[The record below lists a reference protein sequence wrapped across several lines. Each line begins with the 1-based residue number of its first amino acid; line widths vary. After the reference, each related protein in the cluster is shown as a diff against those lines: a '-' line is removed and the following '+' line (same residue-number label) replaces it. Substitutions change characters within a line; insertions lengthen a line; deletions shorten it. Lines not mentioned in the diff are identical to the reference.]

1 MIFLHFMKVKRFCSF
16 QNITWIFRFHVSNLT
31 KYLTAF
37 TSLVIFR
44 FLNISLMSHCCIKKI
59 ILQKGRLGLTEM
71 VVKFWP
77 KKNIENIHFIQWFIS
92 ITLGCQHF
100 WECIKNQWSNS
111 YLFWYGVYGIYWY
124 GIWYLFWWWKW
135 YYKTILNNNNNSN
148 NNHLHHFLWN
158 LGNYQDF
165 FLQ

>member
-1 MIFLHFMKVKRFCSF
+1 MKVKRFCSF
-16 QNITWIFRFHVSNLT
+16 QNRTWIFRFHVSNLT

-44 FLNISLMSHCCIKKI
+44 FLNISLMSQCCIKKI
-59 ILQKGRLGLTEM
+59 ILQKGRLGLMEM

-100 WECIKNQWSNS
+100 WECIKNQWSIS
-111 YLFWYGVYGIYWY
+111 YLF
-124 GIWYLFWWWKW
+124 WWKW
-135 YYKTILNNNNNSN
+135 YYKPILNNNNNN
-148 NNHLHHFLWN
+148 LVLPAHFALSLSPVLVSAKSSASSYHRSW
-158 LGNYQDF
+158 GMS
-165 FLQ
+165 